1 MRNVLEACA
10 FFAKFEVPAGVD
22 DVATTLYGKSAL
34 KEILKSLRLQLVDGT
49 LTMEKLQVPT
59 MLAHL
64 LTDEDRT
71 LVEHLTDETI
81 KLVMGVQKCAAD
93 EDADAKGKAI
103 RKAKGTPRAT
113 TTITK
118 ASKKKNGEQAVHNMV
133 SSWFA

>member
-1 MRNVLEACA
+1 
-10 FFAKFEVPAGVD
+10 
-22 DVATTLYGKSAL
+22 
-34 KEILKSLRLQLVDGT
+34 
-49 LTMEKLQVPT
+49 

-118 ASKKKNGEQAVHNMV
+118 ESKKKKGEQAVHNMV